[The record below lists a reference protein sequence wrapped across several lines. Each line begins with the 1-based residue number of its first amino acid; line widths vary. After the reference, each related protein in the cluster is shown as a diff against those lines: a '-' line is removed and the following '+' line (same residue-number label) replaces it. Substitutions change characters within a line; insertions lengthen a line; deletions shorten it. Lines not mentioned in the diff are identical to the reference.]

1 MIRIDGSVAVQIV
14 NFIFLIWAMNLVLY
28 KPIRKMLLQRKDKFS
43 GLDHSIQSCN
53 SQVQEKENSFALGI
67 KEARSQGLQKKE
79 QLIQSARDEE
89 KTVIDKINRRAQDEL
104 AEMKKRISADAE
116 VVRVALQ
123 KEVEPLVNAISQK
136 ILGRAV

>member
-53 SQVQEKENSFALGI
+53 SQIQEKETSFALGI

-123 KEVEPLVNAISQK
+123 KEVEPLVSAISQK